1 MMQISRPEALLGGR
15 DTDDPQ
21 PLTDVLPQSISLPL
35 PEDGVDSTRR
45 SLSVLDWTAL
55 IAVVAGGLNSGLI
68 AAVNLDVIAKILPH
82 AAAARVAYA
91 LIGLAA
97 LYCVVLLF
105 RLADDLSEAPR

>member
-1 MMQISRPEALLGGR
+1 MQISRPEESLGGR
-15 DTDDPQ
+15 DPDDTQ
-21 PLTDVLPQSISLPL
+21 PLADVLPQPLSLPL

-45 SLSVLDWTAL
+45 NLSMLDWTAL

-68 AAVNLDVIAKILPH
+68 AAVNLDVIGKILPH
-82 AAAARVAYA
+82 AAAARVVYA

>member
-1 MMQISRPEALLGGR
+1 MQITRTEELSGSRAPDEPE
-15 DTDDPQ
+15 
-21 PLTDVLPQSISLPL
+21 PLADVLPQPLLLPS
-35 PEDGVDSTRR
+35 PDDAADGARR

-82 AAAARVAYA
+82 AAATRAVYA
-91 LIGLAA
+91 LIGIAA

-105 RLADDLSEAPR
+105 RLADDLSDAPG

>member
-1 MMQISRPEALLGGR
+1 MQTSRPEELFGDR
-15 DTDDPQ
+15 DPDDPQ
-21 PLTDVLPQSISLPL
+21 PLTDVLLQPLSAPL
-35 PEDGVDSTRR
+35 PEDGVDISRC

-82 AAAARVAYA
+82 ATAARVIYA
-91 LIGLAA
+91 FIGVAA